1 MKRTIWASVTV
12 GLAALM
18 TFGCGNVFDSSNGTN
33 QSTQQQPGGGSGA
46 ANPFK
51 IFAVDTDGAL
61 FSFFSDNPGA
71 VTVKTPITGVAAN
84 EKIIAIDVRPR
95 TGVLYGIST
104 TGKLYWIDKATAV
117 ATFVGNGQNPAQ
129 INADIDF
136 NPQFDLIRQEADAQN
151 VVVNPGSAAVT
162 AQTNLTLQPAN
173 VPANAV
179 ACAYTNPEEAATS
192 TQLFVITGASNR
204 VYLQA
209 TPSNGQLTEVGQL
222 PLDIGSNV
230 GFDIGPGNVG
240 FASVQNLNNPAAGS
254 TLLRF
259 DPASGAAT
267 IESIIGGGV
276 AVKSI
281 AIDLPGPSL
290 VRFVGID
297 ASKNLV
303 RFNSNDP
310 TTLLSSTVITGV
322 AENIVGCDFSP
333 GGTSASGL
341 KVLAVPTGG
350 GLGKI
355 YSVDLAT
362 AAGTLVST
370 TTVALPDPASKQFG
384 VDILPSGNL
393 VATAATGTF
402 TGRRVLSGQSTQVF
416 SIVPAS
422 GATTPLPGYSGY
434 IPALGFDRNFV
445 GGGTP
450 FGYGVNL
457 RNTGSNNDVPALEFV
472 SVSSGGVQDALGFMN
487 QVTTEVCELDLE
499 PNGNMWFVG
508 PRVDLRTATDPD
520 QPLPVENFSTLFRIG
535 LPAFGASTVARVGG
549 APIKSFAIIPA
560 LNADLT
566 TAP

>member
-1 MKRTIWASVTV
+1 VTV

-18 TFGCGNVFDSSNGTN
+18 TFGCGNVLDSSNGTN
-33 QSTQQQPGGGSGA
+33 QTTQQQPLGGQTAGT
-46 ANPFK
+46 PFK
-51 IFAVDTDGAL
+51 IWAVDTNGAL

-71 VTVKTPITGVAAN
+71 VTAKTPITGVVGN
-84 EKIIAIDVRPR
+84 EKIAAIDVRPR
-95 TGVLYGIST
+95 TGVLYGIDRL
-104 TGKLYWIDKATAV
+104 GKLYWIDKNTGV
-117 ATFVGNGQNPAQ
+117 ATFIGNGQNPAQ

-136 NPQFDLIRQEADAQN
+136 NPRFDVIRQEADAQN
-151 VVVNPGSAAVT
+151 VRINPGTAAVT
-162 AQTNLTLQPAN
+162 ADTNLTLQPAN

-179 ACAYTNPEEAATS
+179 ALAYTNPDEAPSS

-209 TPSNGQLTEVGQL
+209 NPNDGKLTEVGQL

-230 GFDIGPGNVG
+230 GFDIAPGNVG
-240 FASVQNLNNPAAGS
+240 FVSVQNLNNPAAGS

-281 AIDLPGPSL
+281 AVDLPGPSL

-297 ASKNLV
+297 ANKNLV

-322 AENIVGCDFSP
+322 AETIVGCDFSP
-333 GGTSASGL
+333 GGDAATGL

-350 GLGKI
+350 GQGKI
-355 YSVDLAT
+355 YSVNLNT
-362 AAGTLVST
+362 AAGTLIST
-370 TTVALPDPASKQFG
+370 TTVALPDPASKLFG

-402 TGRRVLSGQSTQVF
+402 TSRRVLSGQSTQVF
-416 SIVPAS
+416 SIVTGT
-422 GATTPLPGYSGY
+422 GATTVLNSYPGY
-434 IPALGFDRNFV
+434 IPAFGFDRNFV
-445 GGGTP
+445 GGGVP

-457 RNTGSNNDVPALEFV
+457 RNSGANNDVPALEFV
-472 SVSSGGVQDALGFMN
+472 SADSNGIQSALGFMN
-487 QVTTEVCELDLE
+487 QVTTEICELDLE

-508 PRVDLRTATDPD
+508 PRVDLRTATDAN
-520 QPLPVENFSTLFRIG
+520 QPLPVEGFSTLFRIG
-535 LPAFGASTVARVGG
+535 LPSFGASTVARVGG